1 MKSVFNQK
9 SRTTNVLK
17 TSSVGSVC
25 HLFSCGLGFV
35 YRTVFIAILS
45 AAYLGING
53 LFWNLLAVLS
63 LAELGIAEVIVYRF
77 YRPIAENDVAKVGQL
92 MCFFKQVYR
101 LIAGVVLA
109 VGLALYPFINFF
121 VKDPSSVPADVNLQL
136 VYLLYLAQ
144 SVVSYLFVYRLTI
157 WTADQKRY
165 VGAFLGGVTETAKFG
180 IQIITLWLTRDF
192 TLTLFSGILSTL
204 LLNVAF
210 SVWTTRVYRPVFLA
224 ESDLPRAEK
233 FRIFKDAGALM
244 CHKLGTVV
252 INNSDSIIL
261 SKFVGLISVGLYSNY
276 RLLLRALDMI
286 LRQAI
291 GGFAAS
297 FGNAAVKLN
306 PEDYHAAFSRM
317 QFMTLGVARWASAC
331 FCLTVDPLVRLWIG
345 DDMVLARS
353 VTVVLTLQFYQ
364 VASRLNVDANISA
377 TGLFV
382 KDRPR
387 PLIEA
392 VLNLVISIGLVGL
405 CGIVGVFVGTLASSL
420 LTVFWRAPYILYR
433 DAFKRSVWGF
443 WLQFSV
449 LTSFSVGF
457 VVLGFWVSDR
467 FLLTLTWGRWILTT
481 ATFAVA
487 YWVLFSLCFCR
498 MKAFGFFVEKVRML
512 VLRRT

>member
-1 MKSVFNQK
+1 MAVFNQS

-17 TSSVGSVC
+17 TSSVGLVC

-53 LFWNLLAVLS
+53 LFWNLLAILS
-63 LAELGIAEVIVYRF
+63 LAELGIGEVIVYRF

-109 VGLALYPFINFF
+109 VGLALYPFIGFF
-121 VKDPSSVPADVNLQL
+121 VKDASDVPADVNLGF

-165 VGAFLGGVTETAKFG
+165 VGAFLVGVTEASRFG
-180 IQIITLWLTRDF
+180 VQILTLWLTRDF

-204 LLNVAF
+204 LLNIAF

-224 ESDLPRAEK
+224 EGDLPRAVK
-233 FRIFKDAGALM
+233 IQIFKDAGALM

-252 INNSDSIIL
+252 INNSDSIVI
-261 SKFVGLISVGLYSNY
+261 SKFVGLLSVGLYSNY

-297 FGNAAVKLN
+297 FGNAAVKLK
-306 PEDYHAAFSRM
+306 PADYHTAFIRM
-317 QFMTLGVARWASAC
+317 QFVTLGIAGWASAC
-331 FCLTVDPLVRLWIG
+331 FCLMVEPFVRLWIG
-345 DDMVLARS
+345 DDMILSRT
-353 VTVVLTLQFYQ
+353 VTVVLALQFYQ
-364 VASRLNVDANISA
+364 IASRLNVDANISA

-392 VLNLVISIGLVGL
+392 ALNLVISIGLIGR
-405 CGIVGVFVGTLASSL
+405 CGIVGVFIGTLVSSL

-443 WLQFSV
+443 WLQFVS

-457 VVLGFWVSDR
+457 VVLGFRVSDR
-467 FLLTLTWGRWILTT
+467 FLSTASWGRWILAAAAFT
-481 ATFAVA
+481 AS
-487 YWVLFSLCFCR
+487 YWALFSLCFCR
-498 MKAFGFFVEKVRML
+498 MEAFGFFVEKVRRL
-512 VLRRT
+512 VRRRK